1 MTMSLGCRLQGMHG
15 QALLT
20 SATDGATSYIEADVR
35 DPDTI
40 LGEADDDS
48 MVGVGRKPAE

>member
-1 MTMSLGCRLQGMHG
+1 MHG

-48 MVGVGRKPAE
+48 VVGVGRKPAE